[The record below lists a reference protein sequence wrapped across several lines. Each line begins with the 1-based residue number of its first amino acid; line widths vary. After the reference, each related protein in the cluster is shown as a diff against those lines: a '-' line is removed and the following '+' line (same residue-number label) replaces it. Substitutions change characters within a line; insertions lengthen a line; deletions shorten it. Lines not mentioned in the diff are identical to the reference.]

1 VSPISP
7 QQLREALCEMLSDPQ
22 TRRLI
27 AQSALESLSVRG
39 GSPETSARDVSSG
52 EFGADCTPP
61 GGDYAFPA
69 ALTVA
74 GNVGIGTT
82 GPGKTLDVA
91 GSVRANQYFSA
102 SDQTLKHI
110 FGRYNAT
117 YPYVYFIPAETGT
130 GWAFQNSG
138 GNNTITLHDNQ
149 GMSIGAYAVNTP
161 PPGGLIVPGNVG
173 IGTAEP
179 GKTLDV
185 AGSVRANQY
194 FSASDQTLKHIF
206 GRYNATYP
214 YVYFIPAET
223 GTGWAF
229 QNSGGN
235 NTITLHDNQGMS
247 IGAYAVNTPP
257 PGGLIVPGNVG
268 IGTPEPAEKLEVA
281 GAILSQ
287 GLNKIIFLRPST
299 EQDHDDAVDIR
310 YAINNELPA
319 NGGII
324 MLTPGTYNIHT
335 TISITKSGVKIR
347 GYGGNRETEPASST
361 LLQWIVDTNKP
372 QNRPVM
378 GLGGVADYVQ
388 GIEIP
393 DLAIDGA
400 GGSTSRRAPTRRRW
414 ALNWRA

>member
-1 VSPISP
+1 
-7 QQLREALCEMLSDPQ
+7 
-22 TRRLI
+22 
-27 AQSALESLSVRG
+27 
-39 GSPETSARDVSSG
+39 
-52 EFGADCTPP
+52 
-61 GGDYAFPA
+61 
-69 ALTVA
+69 
-74 GNVGIGTT
+74 
-82 GPGKTLDVA
+82 
-91 GSVRANQYFSA
+91 
-102 SDQTLKHI
+102 
-110 FGRYNAT
+110 
-117 YPYVYFIPAETGT
+117 
-130 GWAFQNSG
+130 
-138 GNNTITLHDNQ
+138 
-149 GMSIGAYAVNTP
+149 
-161 PPGGLIVPGNVG
+161 
-173 IGTAEP
+173 
-179 GKTLDV
+179 
-185 AGSVRANQY
+185 
-194 FSASDQTLKHIF
+194 
-206 GRYNATYP
+206 
-214 YVYFIPAET
+214 
-223 GTGWAF
+223 
-229 QNSGGN
+229 
-235 NTITLHDNQGMS
+235 
-247 IGAYAVNTPP
+247 
-257 PGGLIVPGNVG
+257 VG